1 MKTTETRRN
10 GKRRSSSALAFLQRE
25 NRLIGALLILIL
37 TVALLTHVV
46 FGQAAVTTAGG
57 DERWSVEVKIVEI
70 DDAGLDPS
78 FAGAVYQN
86 LMGDLA
92 KTKQFRE
99 VFPEGHLY
107 TDDAVDVLVL
117 KTKIQPE
124 IVQDGKQSTV
134 GRPPDTRKI
143 DALLQLYTHDGRL
156 LLNRVVTD
164 DVRHNE
170 PNLRAGRDIA
180 RKIAATLRE
189 STLPDPTSLVRT
201 DENTKTPDYTWAAIV
216 AVQTR
221 AASADGAVSS
231 YNVTLQIGDITYVVL
246 YVPPPGSVDNIR
258 YGTGGRIHVLVGA
271 NTITFKDGL
280 GGSLAAPIL
289 SRATK
294 PAIGNEMGLR

>member
-1 MKTTETRRN
+1 VKTTDMR
-10 GKRRSSSALAFLQRE
+10 GKGRSSSALAFLQRE

-37 TVALLTHVV
+37 NVTVLTHVV

-57 DERWSVEVKIVEI
+57 DRRWSVEVKIVEI
-70 DDAGLDPS
+70 NDASLDPS

-86 LMGDLA
+86 LIEELA
-92 KTKQFRE
+92 KTNRFKQ
-99 VFPEGHLY
+99 VFPDGHLY

-124 IVQDGKQSTV
+124 TAQDRKQSTV
-134 GRPPDTRKI
+134 GRSPGTTKI
-143 DALLQLYTHDGRL
+143 DALLQLYTQDGRL

-164 DVRHNE
+164 DARPHD
-170 PNLRAGRDIA
+170 PNVRAGRDIA
-180 RKIAATLRE
+180 RKIAATLQE

-201 DENTKTPDYTWAAIV
+201 DETTKTPDYTWAAIV
-216 AVQTR
+216 AVQAR

-231 YNVTLQIGDITYVVL
+231 YKVTLKIGDITYVVL
-246 YVPPPGSVDNIR
+246 YAPPPGSVDNIR
-258 YGTGGRIHVLVGA
+258 YGTGGRIHVLVGE
-271 NTITFKDGL
+271 NTITFKDAL

-289 SRATK
+289 SRAPK